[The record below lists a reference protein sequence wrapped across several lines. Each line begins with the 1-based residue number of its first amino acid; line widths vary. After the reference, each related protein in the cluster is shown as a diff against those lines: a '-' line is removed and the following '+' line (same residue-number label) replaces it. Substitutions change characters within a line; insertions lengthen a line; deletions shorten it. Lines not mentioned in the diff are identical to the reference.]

1 MKQEEKM
8 STKDKSVWF
17 CQLLAASILL
27 YASFEKF
34 SGDLESLEIF
44 TKLGMEPVG
53 RYIIATIEFL
63 SSMALLTTS
72 FSAVGALFGIG
83 TMLGAMIAHVTTLG
97 MVMNNDNGVHVM
109 MLFLVLASC
118 TVTLWTRRKTLP
130 IIGPTL

>member
-1 MKQEEKM
+1 M